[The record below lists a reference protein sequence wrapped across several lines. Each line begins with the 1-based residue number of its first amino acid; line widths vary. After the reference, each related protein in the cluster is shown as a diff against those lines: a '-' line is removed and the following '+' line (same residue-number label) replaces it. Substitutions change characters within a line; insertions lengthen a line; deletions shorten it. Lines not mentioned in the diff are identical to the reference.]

1 MSVNKE
7 INKNLENIR
16 KFVDRRTKLKAKE
29 FRRKTLLSKR
39 KDENLRRREKETI
52 LEAPKLVQSLPG
64 RSALTN
70 IAGRGKGFLE
80 RILKF
85 ISYLAA
91 GWVFRNIP
99 ALIGYGKEFFA
110 RLNKAR
116 EILKNM
122 VKAIEGT
129 FKSLGKVYDAA
140 LTNLLKFDF
149 NDTEKRLE
157 NAWKEVS
164 DNVNE
169 VGKQY
174 DEGVKL
180 LTTPLLDAEYRGSYS
195 GEFVPPF
202 VGEERTPPPAAEPT
216 ATTTTTTSQANQGTG
231 RDGTFGQGTYGQG
244 RPTDG
249 TPAPT
254 STEPP
259 PQSYSSGIPGSGLPI
274 EWRALLN
281 TLALAEGTINQPNDG
296 YNTHFGYDQ
305 TQDLSAHPAII
316 KTVRSDRVYRSD
328 AFGRYQFL
336 STTWARI
343 GGAVKPHDGK
353 PFKTGMDMSPRNQ
366 DEGAKILSEKVGV
379 TLQRLKKEGFSR
391 EISNALAPEWASVPT
406 ISGASAYGQPVQKYE
421 RLKKFYDSQVKTLQ
435 TAKAQP
441 LNSMMNIAK
450 IDDKSLDN
458 NNTLNFM
465 RDSSTGND
473 SSLLA
478 DQSISTTTGL
488 EDNLKFADQSIATTT
503 GSNDNFKFKDNYLD
517 FVKSNLNINFDALP
531 KQLQETIKQERKRP
545 KVIIA
550 RQAPSISPQVI
561 SSGTEETITIDTS
574 SMVNTLIKKQN
585 LTRLAYT

>member
-7 INKNLENIR
+7 ISQNLENIR

-29 FRRKTLLSKR
+29 FRRKTLLAKR
-39 KDENLRRREKETI
+39 QDENLRRREKETI
-52 LEAPKLVQSLPG
+52 LEAPKLVQSFPG

-85 ISYLAA
+85 ISFLAA
-91 GWVFRNIP
+91 GWVFRNISTI
-99 ALIGYGKEFFA
+99 IGYGKEFFA

-116 EILKNM
+116 EILTNM
-122 VKAIEGT
+122 VKAIGDT
-129 FKSLGKVYDAA
+129 FKSLGKVFDAA
-140 LTNLLKFDF
+140 LTNLLEFDF

-169 VGKQY
+169 IGKEY

-216 ATTTTTTSQANQGTG
+216 TTATTPQANRGTG

-244 RPTDG
+244 RPTGG
-249 TPAPT
+249 TPT

-281 TLALAEGTINQPNDG
+281 TLAYAEGTINQPNDG

-316 KTVRSDRVYRSD
+316 KTVRSDRIYRSD

-336 STTWARI
+336 SPTWADI

-353 PFKTGMDMSPRNQ
+353 PFKPGMDMSPRNQ
-366 DEGAKILSEKVGV
+366 DKGAKILSERVGV

-391 EISNALAPEWASVPT
+391 EISNALSPIWASVPT
-406 ISGASAYGQPVQKYE
+406 ISGASAYGQPVQNYE

-441 LNSMMNIAK
+441 LNNMMNIAK
-450 IDDKSLDN
+450 IDDKNDAIMKEMFGN
-458 NNTLNFM
+458 N
-465 RDSSTGND
+465 SSTENA
-473 SSLLA
+473 SSLLENQNIAFDKGSA
-478 DQSISTTTGL
+478 DKL
-488 EDNLKFADQSIATTT
+488 
-503 GSNDNFKFKDNYLD
+503 KFKDNYLD
-517 FVKSNLNINFDALP
+517 FVKSNVTINFDALP
-531 KQLQETIKQERKRP
+531 KELQETIKQERKRP
-545 KVIIA
+545 TVLIA
-550 RQAPSISPQVI
+550 RQAPSISPQVT
-561 SSGTEETITIDTS
+561 SSETEETITIDTS